1 MSVNHVWIN
10 ILNLI
15 MSVFPVKLIPV
26 FLVPVL
32 ITVVNVQEIYKLILK
47 EISVW
52 NVQTLTVIF
61 VQTLIPVLLV
71 LKDFNLI

>member
-1 MSVNHVWIN
+1 MNHVWIN

>member
-1 MSVNHVWIN
+1 
-10 ILNLI
+10 